1 MEKQPKK
8 IIDYDNCESIDEIN
22 NLLCVNSDS
31 QLNLTN
37 KDITDEIY
45 NTTKWDASLYNFT
58 GDITL
63 VAPNNKDGI
72 FHVHCSVYTN
82 DDELVGNFL
91 LKSPILYKNES
102 AEIVSSEIFPYEGNI
117 GVNQLI
123 INRNSA
129 PYGEDRYYDEIRVD
143 SAFYSQ
149 ELFNYDINELN
160 IEDNYGA
167 TVYVKSYTAL
177 EFDIVPGNE
186 YELYVD
192 GELRMT
198 AIADGGVYNDNEYYE
213 IKFIPEDWSY
223 EIEASFVIYSYYGE
237 GEVKLQITDYDD
249 GNPFTFSNITIK
261 TKESMIKTPLY
272 TDIHNVYFQ
281 PIHLNTAHLY
291 YDETKDVNV
300 SDFPQ

>member
-22 NLLCVNSDS
+22 NLLCMNSDS

-45 NTTKWDASLYNFT
+45 NTTKWNASLYNFT

-82 DDELVGNFL
+82 NGEFVGNFL
-91 LKSPILYKNES
+91 LKSPLLYKNDS
-102 AEIVSSEIFPYEGNI
+102 EIVSSEIFPYEGSI
-117 GVNQLI
+117 GVNQI
-123 INRNSA
+123 TVNRNFDS
-129 PYGEDRYYDEIRVD
+129 YGEDRYYDEITVD
-143 SAFYSQ
+143 SALYSQ

-160 IEDNYGA
+160 IEESYGA
-167 TVYVKSYTAL
+167 TIYVKSYTAL
-177 EFDIVPGNE
+177 EFDIIPGNE

-198 AIADGGVYNDNEYYE
+198 AIADGGIYNDNEYCK
-213 IKFIPEDWSY
+213 IIFIPEDWTY
-223 EIEASFVIYSYYGE
+223 EIEASFVMYSYYGE
-237 GEVKLQITDYDD
+237 GEVKLKITDYDD

-261 TKESMIKTPLY
+261 TKEGMIKTPLY

-281 PIHLNTAHLY
+281 PIHLNTTHLY

-300 SDFPQ
+300 SDSPQ